1 MEIIPFI
8 SPYDALVP
16 CVAWGFFGILQSI
29 RSNQV
34 TPLKDTTDFVHW
46 FRSAAPYIHGFR
58 GKTFVIAFGGELVAD
73 GGFVQLAHD
82 VNLLNSLGVRLVL
95 VHGVRPQ
102 VEARLTENGTA
113 LHYVGGLRVTDDA
126 ALACVKEAAGTVR
139 VEIEALLSLG
149 LANTPMAG
157 ADIRVASGNF
167 VTAQP
172 LGVRDGVDLLHTG
185 EVRKID
191 AAAIRRRLDQHDI
204 VLLSPIG
211 YSPTGEIFNLSL
223 EDVATQAALE
233 LAADKL
239 IFLMDTEGVP
249 DKGRAIHNALTVN
262 EARKVLE
269 KAGRGKARKL
279 PEDVAYYLPCAI
291 TACTQGVKRAH
302 LISRHRD
309 GALLSELFTRE
320 GVGTLITPA
329 PLETLR
335 PATIDDVGGILGLIE
350 PLERDGILVWR
361 SRELLEMEVERFLVL
376 ESDGVIAGCAALYP
390 FPEEQAAEL
399 ACLAVSKDF
408 RGRGFGDLLL
418 AEAEKNGKKA
428 GFKQLFVLTTR
439 TEHWFEERGFVD
451 SSPDNLP
458 KSKQALYNYK
468 RRSKVLQKSL

>member
-1 MEIIPFI
+1 M
-8 SPYDALVP
+8 
-16 CVAWGFFGILQSI
+16 
-29 RSNQV
+29 
-34 TPLKDTTDFVHW
+34 KDTTHFVHW

-102 VEARLTENGTA
+102 VEARLIENGA
-113 LHYVGGLRVTDDA
+113 AIRYVNGLRVTDDA

-149 LANTPMAG
+149 IANTPMAG

-167 VTAQP
+167 VTAKP
-172 LGVRDGVDLLHTG
+172 IGVIEGEDLLHTG

-223 EDVATQAALE
+223 EDVATQAAVE

-239 IFLMDTEGVP
+239 IFLIDTEGVP
-249 DKGRAIHNALTVN
+249 AKGRAIHNTLTVN
-262 EARKVLE
+262 EARQILE
-269 KAGRGKARKL
+269 QAGRGRTRKL
-279 PEDVAYYLPCAI
+279 PEDVTYYLPCTI

-302 LISRHRD
+302 FISRHRD

-335 PATIDDVGGILGLIE
+335 AATIDDVGGILGLIE

-361 SRELLEMEVERFLVL
+361 SRERLEMEIERFLVL
-376 ESDGVIAGCAALYP
+376 ESDNVIAGCVALYP

-399 ACLAVSKDF
+399 ACLVVSSEF
-408 RGRGFGDLLL
+408 RGRGFGDRLL
-418 AEAEKNGKKA
+418 AEAEKRGKKA

-451 SSPDNLP
+451 SSPDHLP
-458 KSKQALYNYK
+458 QSKQALYNYK
-468 RRSKVLQKSL
+468 RRSKVLQKKL

>member
-1 MEIIPFI
+1 
-8 SPYDALVP
+8 
-16 CVAWGFFGILQSI
+16 
-29 RSNQV
+29 
-34 TPLKDTTDFVHW
+34 LKDTANFVHW

-73 GGFVQLAHD
+73 GDFVQLAHD

-95 VHGVRPQ
+95 IHGVRPQ
-102 VEARLTENGTA
+102 VEARLTETGTA
-113 LHYVGGLRVTDDA
+113 IHYVNGLRVTDDT
-126 ALACVKEAAGTVR
+126 ALTCVKEAAGTVR

-223 EDVATQAALE
+223 EDVATQAAVE

-239 IFLMDTEGVP
+239 LFLMNTEGVP

-262 EARKVLE
+262 EARHVLE
-269 KAGRGKARKL
+269 KAKKL

-291 TACTQGVKRAH
+291 NACTQGVKRAH

-350 PLERDGILVWR
+350 PLEREGILVRR
-361 SRELLEMEVERFLVL
+361 SRELLEIEIDRFLVL

-399 ACLAVSKDF
+399 ACLAVSRDF

-418 AEAEKNGKKA
+418 AEAERMGKKA

-451 SSPDNLP
+451 SSPDHLP

-468 RRSKVLQKSL
+468 RKSKVLQKSL

>member
-1 MEIIPFI
+1 M
-8 SPYDALVP
+8 
-16 CVAWGFFGILQSI
+16 
-29 RSNQV
+29 
-34 TPLKDTTDFVHW
+34 KDTTHFVHW

-113 LHYVGGLRVTDDA
+113 IRYVNGLRVTDDA

-211 YSPTGEIFNLSL
+211 YSPTGEVFNLSL
-223 EDVATQAALE
+223 EDVATQAAVE

-249 DKGRAIHNALTVN
+249 DKGRTIHNALTVN
-262 EARKVLE
+262 EARQILE
-269 KAGRGKARKL
+269 KAKKL
-279 PEDVAYYLPCAI
+279 PEDVSYYLPCAVA
-291 TACTQGVKRAH
+291 ACTQGVKRAH

-335 PATIDDVGGILGLIE
+335 AATIDDVGGILGVIE
-350 PLERDGILVWR
+350 PLEREGVLVRR
-361 SRELLEMEVERFLVL
+361 SRELLEMEIDRFLVL

-399 ACLAVSKDF
+399 ACLAVSRDY
-408 RGRGFGDLLL
+408 RGRGFGDRLL
-418 AEAEKNGKKA
+418 AEAEKRGKKA

-451 SSPDNLP
+451 SSPDHLP
-458 KSKQALYNYK
+458 RSKQALYNYK
-468 RRSKVLQKSL
+468 RKSKVLQKSI

>member
-1 MEIIPFI
+1 M
-8 SPYDALVP
+8 
-16 CVAWGFFGILQSI
+16 
-29 RSNQV
+29 
-34 TPLKDTTDFVHW
+34 KDNNDFVHW

-73 GGFVQLAHD
+73 NGFVQLAHD

-95 VHGVRPQ
+95 IHGVRPQ

-113 LHYVGGLRVTDDA
+113 IRYVGGLRVTDDA

-172 LGVRDGVDLLHTG
+172 LGVREGIDLLHTG

-223 EDVATQAALE
+223 EDVATQTAVE

-249 DKGRAIHNALTVN
+249 DKGRKIHNALTVN
-262 EARKVLE
+262 EARKVFE
-269 KAGRGKARKL
+269 KAGQGKARKL

-335 PATIDDVGGILGLIE
+335 AATINDVGGILGLIE
-350 PLERDGILVWR
+350 PLEREGILVRR
-361 SRELLEMEVERFLVL
+361 SRELLEMEIERFLVL

-399 ACLAVSKDF
+399 ACLAVSEDF

-418 AEAEKNGKKA
+418 EEAEKNGKKL

-451 SSPDNLP
+451 SSLSNLP
-458 KSKQALYNYK
+458 KSKQALYNYNRK
-468 RRSKVLQKSL
+468 SKVLQKSL

>member
-1 MEIIPFI
+1 M
-8 SPYDALVP
+8 
-16 CVAWGFFGILQSI
+16 
-29 RSNQV
+29 
-34 TPLKDTTDFVHW
+34 KDTADFVHW
-46 FRSAAPYIHGFR
+46 FRAAAPYIHGFR

-73 GGFVQLAHD
+73 GDFVQLAHD

-95 VHGVRPQ
+95 IHGVRPQ
-102 VEARLTENGTA
+102 VEARLTEKGTA
-113 LHYVGGLRVTDDA
+113 ICYVNGLRVTDDT

-157 ADIRVASGNF
+157 AGIRVASGNF

-172 LGVRDGVDLLHTG
+172 LGVRDGTDLLHTG

-223 EDVATQAALE
+223 EDVATQAAIE

-249 DKGRAIHNALTVN
+249 GKGRSILNALTVN
-262 EARKVLE
+262 EARQVLE
-269 KAGRGKARKL
+269 KWAHSKTRKL
-279 PEDVAYYLPCAI
+279 PEDVGYYLPCAI
-291 TACTQGVKRAH
+291 TACTRGVKRAH

-350 PLERDGILVWR
+350 PLERDGVLVRR

-399 ACLAVSKDF
+399 ACLAVSPDF

-418 AEAEKNGKKA
+418 DASEKNGKKS
-428 GFKQLFVLTTR
+428 GFKRLFVLTTR

-451 SSPDNLP
+451 SSPDKLP
-458 KSKQALYNYK
+458 HSKQALYNYK
-468 RRSKVLQKSL
+468 RRSKVLEKPI

>member
-1 MEIIPFI
+1 M
-8 SPYDALVP
+8 
-16 CVAWGFFGILQSI
+16 
-29 RSNQV
+29 
-34 TPLKDTTDFVHW
+34 PLKDTTHFVHW

-102 VEARLTENGTA
+102 VEARLNENGTA
-113 LHYVGGLRVTDDA
+113 IRYVNGLRVTDDA

-149 LANTPMAG
+149 IANTPMAG

-223 EDVATQAALE
+223 EDVATQAAVE

-249 DKGRAIHNALTVN
+249 GKGRVIHNALTVN
-262 EARKVLE
+262 EARQVLE
-269 KAGRGKARKL
+269 QAGQGKTRKL
-279 PEDVAYYLPCAI
+279 PEDVTYYLPCAI

-320 GVGTLITPA
+320 GVGTLVTPA

-335 PATIDDVGGILGLIE
+335 AATIDDVGGILGLIE
-350 PLERDGILVWR
+350 PLEREGILVRR
-361 SRELLEMEVERFLVL
+361 SRELLEMEVDRFLVL

-399 ACLAVSKDF
+399 ACLAVSSEF
-408 RGRGFGDLLL
+408 RGRGFGDMLL
-418 AEAEKNGKKA
+418 AEAEKRGKKA
-428 GFKQLFVLTTR
+428 GFKKLFVLTTR

-451 SSPDNLP
+451 SSPDHLP
-458 KSKQALYNYK
+458 RSKQALYNYK
-468 RRSKVLQKSL
+468 RKSKVLQKQL

>member
-1 MEIIPFI
+1 M
-8 SPYDALVP
+8 S
-16 CVAWGFFGILQSI
+16 S
-29 RSNQV
+29 
-34 TPLKDTTDFVHW
+34 KDTTHFVHW

-113 LHYVGGLRVTDDA
+113 IRYVNGLRVTDDA

-149 LANTPMAG
+149 IANTPMAG

-204 VLLSPIG
+204 ALLSPIG

-223 EDVATQAALE
+223 EDVATQAAVE

-249 DKGRAIHNALTVN
+249 DKSRTIHNALTVN
-262 EARKVLE
+262 EARQILD
-269 KAGRGKARKL
+269 KAKKL
-279 PEDVAYYLPCAI
+279 PEDVTYYLPCAI
-291 TACTQGVKRAH
+291 AACTQGVRRAH

-320 GVGTLITPA
+320 GVGTLVTPA

-350 PLERDGILVWR
+350 PLEREGILVRR
-361 SRELLEMEVERFLVL
+361 SRELLEMEIERFLVL
-376 ESDGVIAGCAALYP
+376 ESDGVVAGCAALYP

-399 ACLAVSKDF
+399 ACLAVSSEF
-408 RGRGFGDLLL
+408 RGRGFGNLLL
-418 AEAEKNGKKA
+418 AEAEKRGKKA
-428 GFKQLFVLTTR
+428 GFRKLFVLTTR

-451 SSPDNLP
+451 SSPDQLP
-458 KSKQALYNYK
+458 RSKQALYNYK

>member
-1 MEIIPFI
+1 M
-8 SPYDALVP
+8 
-16 CVAWGFFGILQSI
+16 
-29 RSNQV
+29 
-34 TPLKDTTDFVHW
+34 KDTTHFVHW

-73 GGFVQLAHD
+73 GAFVQLAHD

-102 VEARLTENGTA
+102 VEARLTENGAA

-149 LANTPMAG
+149 IANTPMAG

-172 LGVRDGVDLLHTG
+172 LGVREGVDLLHTG

-223 EDVATQAALE
+223 EDVATQAAVE

-249 DKGRAIHNALTVN
+249 ASGRAIHNALTVA
-262 EARKVLE
+262 EARQVLE
-269 KAGRGKARKL
+269 KAARARARKL
-279 PEDVAYYLPCAI
+279 PEDVTYYLPCAI
-291 TACTQGVKRAH
+291 AACTQGVKRAH

-320 GVGTLITPA
+320 GVGTLITPT

-335 PATIDDVGGILGLIE
+335 AATIDDVGGILGLIE
-350 PLERDGILVWR
+350 PLEREGILVRR
-361 SRELLEMEVERFLVL
+361 SRELLEIEIDRFLVL
-376 ESDGVIAGCAALYP
+376 ESDGVVAGCAALYP
-390 FPEEQAAEL
+390 FPEEKAAEL
-399 ACLAVSKDF
+399 ACLAVAKDF

-418 AEAEKNGKKA
+418 EEAEKRGKKA
-428 GFKQLFVLTTR
+428 GLKKLFVLTTR

-451 SSPDNLP
+451 SSPHNLP
-458 KSKQALYNYK
+458 KRKQMLYNYQRK
-468 RRSKVLQKSL
+468 SKVLEKTL

>member
-1 MEIIPFI
+1 M
-8 SPYDALVP
+8 
-16 CVAWGFFGILQSI
+16 
-29 RSNQV
+29 
-34 TPLKDTTDFVHW
+34 KDTADFVHW

-95 VHGVRPQ
+95 IHGVRPQ

-113 LHYVGGLRVTDDA
+113 IRYVNGLRVTDDA

-223 EDVATQAALE
+223 EDVATQAAIE

-239 IFLMDTEGVP
+239 VFLIDTEGVP
-249 DKGRAIHNALTVN
+249 QDDADAESPKGLASAQLADPERAIHNALTVN
-262 EARKVLE
+262 EARQVLE
-269 KAGRGKARKL
+269 KARSL
-279 PEDVAYYLPCAI
+279 PEDITYYLPCAI
-291 TACTQGVKRAH
+291 AACTQGVKRAH
-302 LISRHRD
+302 FISRHRD
-309 GALLSELFTRE
+309 GALLSELFTRD

-335 PATIDDVGGILGLIE
+335 AASIDDVGGILGLLE
-350 PLERDGILVWR
+350 PLEREGVLVRR
-361 SRELLEMEVERFLVL
+361 SRELLEMEIERFLVL

-399 ACLAVSKDF
+399 ACLAVSKEF

-418 AEAEKNGKKA
+418 AEAEKRGKKA
-428 GFKQLFVLTTR
+428 GFKKLFVLTTR
-439 TEHWFEERGFVD
+439 TEHWFEERGFID
-451 SSPDNLP
+451 SSPDHLP

-468 RRSKVLQKSL
+468 RKSKVLQKTL

>member
-1 MEIIPFI
+1 
-8 SPYDALVP
+8 
-16 CVAWGFFGILQSI
+16 
-29 RSNQV
+29 
-34 TPLKDTTDFVHW
+34 LKDTADFVHW

-95 VHGVRPQ
+95 IHGVRPQ
-102 VEARLTENGTA
+102 VEARLTESGTA
-113 LHYVGGLRVTDDA
+113 IRYVNGLRVTDDT

-223 EDVATQAALE
+223 EDVATQAAVE

-239 IFLMDTEGVP
+239 IFLMNTEGVP

-262 EARKVLE
+262 EARQVLD
-269 KAGRGKARKL
+269 KAKKL

-335 PATIDDVGGILGLIE
+335 AATIDDVGGILGLIE
-350 PLERDGILVWR
+350 PLEREGILVRR

-376 ESDGVIAGCAALYP
+376 ESDGVIAGCVALYP

-399 ACLAVSKDF
+399 ACLAVAKDF
-408 RGRGFGDLLL
+408 RGRGFGELLL
-418 AEAEKNGKKA
+418 AEAEKKGKKA
-428 GFKQLFVLTTR
+428 GFKKFFVLTTR

-451 SSPDNLP
+451 SSPDHLP
-458 KSKQALYNYK
+458 KGKQALYNYK
-468 RRSKVLQKSL
+468 RKSKVLQKSL

>member
-1 MEIIPFI
+1 MVF
-8 SPYDALVP
+8 
-16 CVAWGFFGILQSI
+16 CILHPENPSLPAM
-29 RSNQV
+29 S
-34 TPLKDTTDFVHW
+34 LKDTTHFFHW
-46 FRSAAPYIHGFR
+46 FHSAAPYIHGFR

-102 VEARLTENGTA
+102 VEARLIENGA
-113 LHYVGGLRVTDDA
+113 AIRYVNGLRVTDDA

-149 LANTPMAG
+149 IANTPMAG

-167 VTAQP
+167 VTAKP
-172 LGVRDGVDLLHTG
+172 IGVIEGEDLLHTG

-223 EDVATQAALE
+223 EDVATQAAVE

-239 IFLMDTEGVP
+239 IFLIDTEGVP
-249 DKGRAIHNALTVN
+249 AKGRAIHNTLTVN
-262 EARKVLE
+262 EARQILE
-269 KAGRGKARKL
+269 QAGRGRTRKL
-279 PEDVAYYLPCAI
+279 PEDVTYYLPCTI

-302 LISRHRD
+302 FISRHRD

-335 PATIDDVGGILGLIE
+335 AATIDDVGGILGLIE

-361 SRELLEMEVERFLVL
+361 SRERLEMEIERFLVL
-376 ESDGVIAGCAALYP
+376 ESDNVIAGCVALYP

-399 ACLAVSKDF
+399 ACLVVSSEF
-408 RGRGFGDLLL
+408 RGRGFGDRLL
-418 AEAEKNGKKA
+418 AEAEKRGKKA

-451 SSPDNLP
+451 SSPDHLP
-458 KSKQALYNYK
+458 QSKQALYNYK
-468 RRSKVLQKSL
+468 RRSKVLQKKL